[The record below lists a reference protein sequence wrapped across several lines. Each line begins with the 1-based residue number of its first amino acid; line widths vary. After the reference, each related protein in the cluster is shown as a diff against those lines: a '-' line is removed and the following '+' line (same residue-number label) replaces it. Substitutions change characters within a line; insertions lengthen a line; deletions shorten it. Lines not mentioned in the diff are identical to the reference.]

1 MTRLSILIVVGLP
14 LIAAALIGVDP
25 AARVLIAIGLSDQ
38 AAWLARDPMLRGEA
52 LYASRRWTEAA
63 AAFRDAG
70 SFGSYNLGTALARD
84 RRLAEAVRSYDT
96 ALVLDP
102 HDDDAA
108 FNRALV
114 LALLERT
121 AQAGAG
127 AMPGSGV
134 NVPPGQGGVPASDD
148 DRPPPG
154 DADGRAG
161 NDDAQAASGSAGGSK
176 ALRQKGDDASRNA
189 VPRQATGSAADAEGP
204 GSKSAELA
212 EVAKQIKE
220 RWRRFGKSYEAQS
233 VLPTRE
239 WLDAIPD
246 DPGKFLKLRLAAEQ
260 VQRLARGGSA
270 RESVR

>member
-1 MTRLSILIVVGLP
+1 
-14 LIAAALIGVDP
+14 
-25 AARVLIAIGLSDQ
+25 
-38 AAWLARDPMLRGEA
+38 
-52 LYASRRWTEAA
+52 
-63 AAFRDAG
+63 
-70 SFGSYNLGTALARD
+70 
-84 RRLAEAVRSYDT
+84 
-96 ALVLDP
+96 
-102 HDDDAA
+102 
-108 FNRALV
+108 V

-127 AMPGSGV
+127 AMPGSGP
-134 NVPPGQGGVPASDD
+134 NASGQGPASDD

-154 DADGRAG
+154 DADGRGG

-204 GSKSAELA
+204 GAKSAELA
-212 EVAKQIKE
+212 EVAKQLRE
-220 RWRRFGKSYEAQS
+220 RFRRFGKSYEAQS

-260 VQRLARGGSA
+260 AQRLARGGSA

>member
-1 MTRLSILIVVGLP
+1 
-14 LIAAALIGVDP
+14 
-25 AARVLIAIGLSDQ
+25 
-38 AAWLARDPMLRGEA
+38 MLRGEA
-52 LYASRRWTEAA
+52 FYASRRWSEAA

-70 SFGSYNLGTALARD
+70 SRGAYNLGNALARGG
-84 RRLAEAVRSYDT
+84 RLAEAARSYGT

-121 AQAGAG
+121 AETGAG
-127 AMPGSGV
+127 AAPGAGP
-134 NVPPGQGGVPASDD
+134 NVPPRPGGVQASDD
-148 DRPPPG
+148 NGQPPG

-176 ALRQKGDDASRNA
+176 VLRQKGDDASRNA
-189 VPRQATGSAADAEGP
+189 VARQATGSAADAEGP

-212 EVAKQIKE
+212 EVAKQIKD

-239 WLDAIPD
+239 WLDAVPD

-260 VQRLARGGSA
+260 ARRLARGGSA
-270 RESVR
+270 QERVP

>member
-1 MTRLSILIVVGLP
+1 MTRLSLLIVVALP

-25 AARVLIAIGLSDQ
+25 AARVLIAVGLSDR

-70 SFGSYNLGTALARD
+70 SFGAYNRGTALARAG
-84 RRLAEAVRSYDT
+84 RLSEAVRSYDT

-102 HDDDAA
+102 RDDDAA

-127 AMPGSGV
+127 AVPGSGA
-134 NVPPGQGGVPASDD
+134 NVPPGQGGAPASDD
-148 DRPPPG
+148 DRQPPG

-161 NDDAQAASGSAGGSK
+161 HDDAQSASGSAGGGK

-189 VPRQATGSAADAEGP
+189 APRPATGSAADAEGP
-204 GSKSAELA
+204 GAKSAELA
-212 EVAKQIKE
+212 EVAKQIKD

-260 VQRLARGGSA
+260 AQRLARGGSA
-270 RESVR
+270 RESAR

>member
-1 MTRLSILIVVGLP
+1 MTRLSILIVVALP
-14 LIAAALIGVDP
+14 LVAAALTGVDP
-25 AARVLIAIGLSDQ
+25 AARLLIAVGLSDQ

-52 LYASRRWTEAA
+52 LYASRRWAEAA
-63 AAFRDAG
+63 AAFRDSG
-70 SFGSYNLGTALARD
+70 SRGAYNLGTALARAG
-84 RRLAEAVRSYDT
+84 RLQEAVRAYDT

-102 HDDDAA
+102 YDDDAA

-127 AMPGSGV
+127 AMPGSSP
-134 NVPPGQGGVPASDD
+134 NAPPGQGPASDD

-154 DADGRAG
+154 DSDGRGG
-161 NDDAQAASGSAGGSK
+161 NDDAQAASGSAGGSR

-204 GSKSAELA
+204 GAKSAELA

-220 RWRRFGKSYEAQS
+220 RWRRFGKSYEGQS

-260 VQRLARGGSA
+260 AQRLARGGSA
-270 RESVR
+270 RERVR